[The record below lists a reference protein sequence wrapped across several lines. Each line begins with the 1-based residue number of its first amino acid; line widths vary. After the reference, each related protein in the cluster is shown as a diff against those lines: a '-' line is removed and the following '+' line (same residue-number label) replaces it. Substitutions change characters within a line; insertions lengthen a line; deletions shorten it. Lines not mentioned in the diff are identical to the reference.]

1 LKTAPTKVIGFMTDF
16 DVKDDAVGIC
26 KAVMDGVAPGVRIID
41 ITHQSEPYNI
51 AMGARFLAGS
61 APYFPKD
68 AVFVVV
74 IDPGVG
80 STRKAIIAKSRAG
93 QFFVLPDN
101 GLLTLIQDRDGIAE
115 AHEITNPAWM
125 IGSGISSTFHGRD
138 IFSPAGAHL
147 ARGDDW
153 TPGRPRARREQ
164 AGPPRPEER
173 NVDGRGLHGQVI
185 GTDGPFGNL
194 VLNVPAE
201 TFAQLGYKLGDQ
213 VPVTLAGKSYVFPF
227 VKTFSDVPVG
237 KELFYIDSR
246 GRWGWHQPGQFFRGL
261 QVGAGAELTIPL
273 IILAVQSGL
282 QVFEGALDLRDLNL
296 ALRVAAQ
303 HIDDA
308 GMICR
313 MDLLGARRRAEEAG
327 SPTQLVLIGLDGK
340 GCVPGVRVRLAIK
353 GGHQVLNGN
362 CICLGNF

>member
-1 LKTAPTKVIGFMTDF
+1 MGASGETTHMQKTKKILVWVALATMFAFTSAAQQPLKVIGFMTDF
-16 DVKDDAVGIC
+16 DVRDDAVGIC
-26 KAVMDGVAPGVRIID
+26 KAVMDGVTPGVRIID

-80 STRKAIIAKSRAG
+80 STRKAIIAKSRVG

-101 GLLTLIQDRDGIAE
+101 GLLTLIQDRDGIVE
-115 AHEITNPAWM
+115 AREITNPAWM

-153 TPGRPRARREQ
+153 TT
-164 AGPPRPEER
+164 AGPALDVAKLVRL
-173 NVDGRGLHGQVI
+173 DLKSATIDATGMHGEVL
-185 GTDGPFGNL
+185 GTDGPYGNL

-201 TFAQLGYKLGDQ
+201 AFAKLGYKIGDQ
-213 VPVTLAGKSYVFPF
+213 VPVDLDGKHYVFPF

-246 GRWGWHQPGQFFRGL
+246 GRLSLGIDQRNFSETYK
-261 QVGAGAELTIPL
+261 VGEGAELTIP
-273 IILAVQSGL
+273 
-282 QVFEGALDLRDLNL
+282 
-296 ALRVAAQ
+296 
-303 HIDDA
+303 
-308 GMICR
+308 
-313 MDLLGARRRAEEAG
+313 
-327 SPTQLVLIGLDGK
+327 K
-340 GCVPGVRVRLAIK
+340 K
-353 GGHQVLNGN
+353 
-362 CICLGNF
+362 

>member
-1 LKTAPTKVIGFMTDF
+1 MKILIGTAIVALLALPLAAQQQLKVIGFMTDF

-26 KAVMDGVAPGVRIID
+26 KAVMDGVAPGVRVID

-80 STRKAIIAKSRAG
+80 STRKAIIAKSRVG

-101 GLLTLIQDRDGIAE
+101 GLLTLVQDRDGIVA
-115 AHEITNPAWM
+115 AREITNPAWM

-153 TPGRPRARREQ
+153 TQ
-164 AGPPRPEER
+164 SGPALDVAKLVRLDLK
-173 NVDGRGLHGQVI
+173 NASIDAAGLHGLVI

-201 TFAQLGYKLGDQ
+201 TFAQLGYKLGDL
-213 VPVTLAGKSYVFPF
+213 VPVTLGGKSYVFPL
-227 VKTFSDVPVG
+227 VKTFSDVPIG

-246 GRWGWHQPGQFFRGL
+246 GRLSIGIDQGNFAETYKIGE
-261 QVGAGAELTIPL
+261 GAELSIPK
-273 IILAVQSGL
+273 
-282 QVFEGALDLRDLNL
+282 R
-296 ALRVAAQ
+296 
-303 HIDDA
+303 
-308 GMICR
+308 
-313 MDLLGARRRAEEAG
+313 
-327 SPTQLVLIGLDGK
+327 
-340 GCVPGVRVRLAIK
+340 
-353 GGHQVLNGN
+353 
-362 CICLGNF
+362 

>member
-1 LKTAPTKVIGFMTDF
+1 MKRRILVWTAIAVLLTIAALAQQAAPTKVIGFMTDF

-61 APYFPKD
+61 APYYPKD

-74 IDPGVG
+74 IDPTVG
-80 STRKAIIAKSRAG
+80 SKRKAIIAKSRVG

-101 GLLTLIQDRDGIAE
+101 GLLTLVQDRDGIVE

-153 TPGRPRARREQ
+153 KT
-164 AGPPRPEER
+164 AGPALDVTKLVRLDLKTAT
-173 NVDGRGLHGQVI
+173 VDATGLHGEVI

-194 VLNVPAE
+194 VLNVPRE
-201 TFAQLGYKLGDQ
+201 IFMQLGYKVGDQ
-213 VPVTLAGKSYVFPF
+213 VPITLGDKQYVFPF

-246 GRWGWHQPGQFFRGL
+246 GRLSLGINQRDFSQTYK
-261 QVGAGAELTIPL
+261 VG
-273 IILAVQSGL
+273 
-282 QVFEGALDLRDLNL
+282 EGA
-296 ALRVAAQ
+296 
-303 HIDDA
+303 H
-308 GMICR
+308 
-313 MDLLGARRRAEEAG
+313 LLI
-327 SPTQLVLIGLDGK
+327 PK
-340 GCVPGVRVRLAIK
+340 K
-353 GGHQVLNGN
+353 
-362 CICLGNF
+362 

>member
-1 LKTAPTKVIGFMTDF
+1 MLWKSVFASLALLTATLAAGFAQQPVQPPTRVIGFMTDF

-26 KAVMDGVAPGVRIID
+26 RAVMDGIAPGVRILD
-41 ITHQSEPYNI
+41 ITHQSEPFNI

-61 APYFPKD
+61 APYFPKN

-80 STRKAIIAKSRAG
+80 SARKAIIAQSRVG

-101 GLLTLIQDRDGIAE
+101 GLLTLIQERDGIVA
-115 AHEITNPAWM
+115 AREISNPAWM

-153 TPGRPRARREQ
+153 TQ
-164 AGPPRPEER
+164 AGPALDVAKLVRIEMH
-173 NVDGRGLHGQVI
+173 NATIDKAGLHAEAL

-213 VPVTLAGKSYVFPF
+213 VPYELDGRHATAPF
-227 VKTFSDVPVG
+227 VKTFSDVPLG
-237 KELFYIDSR
+237 SDLFYIDSR
-246 GRWGWHQPGQFFRGL
+246 GRLGL
-261 QVGAGAELTIPL
+261 AANQGDFAVLHKAGKGAQLTIP
-273 IILAVQSGL
+273 
-282 QVFEGALDLRDLNL
+282 R
-296 ALRVAAQ
+296 
-303 HIDDA
+303 
-308 GMICR
+308 
-313 MDLLGARRRAEEAG
+313 
-327 SPTQLVLIGLDGK
+327 K
-340 GCVPGVRVRLAIK
+340 
-353 GGHQVLNGN
+353 
-362 CICLGNF
+362 

>member
-1 LKTAPTKVIGFMTDF
+1 MHKKMKFLLAAGLAALLAWTAAAQQPAPARVIGFMTDF

-26 KAVMDGVAPGVRIID
+26 KAVMDGIAPGVRILD

-51 AMGARFLAGS
+51 AMGARLLAGS

-80 STRKAIIAKSRAG
+80 STRKAIIAKSGVG

-101 GLLTLIQDRDGIAE
+101 GLLTLIQQRDGITE
-115 AHEITNPAWM
+115 AHEITNPTWM

-147 ARGDDW
+147 ARGEDF
-153 TPGRPRARREQ
+153 RQ
-164 AGPPRPEER
+164 AGPAIEVAKLVRLDLK
-173 NVDGRGLHGQVI
+173 NASVDATGLHGQVI

-213 VPVTLAGKSYVFPF
+213 VPVTLAAKSYVIPF

-246 GRWGWHQPGQFFRGL
+246 GRLSLGIDQGNFSAVYK
-261 QVGAGAELTIPL
+261 VGEGAELTIP
-273 IILAVQSGL
+273 
-282 QVFEGALDLRDLNL
+282 R
-296 ALRVAAQ
+296 
-303 HIDDA
+303 
-308 GMICR
+308 
-313 MDLLGARRRAEEAG
+313 
-327 SPTQLVLIGLDGK
+327 K
-340 GCVPGVRVRLAIK
+340 
-353 GGHQVLNGN
+353 
-362 CICLGNF
+362 